1 MARDPGQPPAAVRGV
16 VAALLGGVIGWTA
29 TFSGLGPWG
38 LVIGL
43 VGTVLVI
50 FGLARP
56 PRARAPLSVPAAYA
70 FAFILLTWP
79 LLWLLVGYIRYVIT
93 GESLGD

>member
-1 MARDPGQPPAAVRGV
+1 MAPDLGQRSAAVRGV
-16 VAALLGGVIGWTA
+16 VAALLGGVIGWIGA
-29 TFSGLGPWG
+29 FSGLGPWG

-43 VGTVLVI
+43 AATVIVI
-50 FGLARP
+50 LALAR
-56 PRARAPLSVPAAYA
+56 RAPAHAPLAVMAAYA
-70 FAFILLTWP
+70 FAFALLTWP